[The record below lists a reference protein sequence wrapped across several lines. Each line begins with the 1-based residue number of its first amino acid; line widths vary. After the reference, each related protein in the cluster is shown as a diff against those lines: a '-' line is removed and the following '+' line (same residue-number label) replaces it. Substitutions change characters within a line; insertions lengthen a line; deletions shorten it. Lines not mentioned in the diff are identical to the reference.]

1 MLFSLILCSTLPLN
15 IYINVK
21 ACSTNFGG
29 GNTVLS
35 TKINLSK
42 SFLKML
48 FINVV
53 KKQKEENDA
62 FYGRLYLYERNN
74 YKTLFYI
81 KHLTSKKGFI
91 LNVFSAVFILFC
103 LEILFLNDY
112 TAAFCISFSNF
123 FCKIGFSLLPFI
135 CDDMFSVLSLKKIC
149 IF

>member
-1 MLFSLILCSTLPLN
+1 M
-15 IYINVK
+15 
-21 ACSTNFGG
+21 
-29 GNTVLS
+29 
-35 TKINLSK
+35 
-42 SFLKML
+42 
-48 FINVV
+48 NVV
-53 KKQKEENDA
+53 KKQKEESDA

-123 FCKIGFSLLPFI
+123 FL
-135 CDDMFSVLSLKKIC
+135 
-149 IF
+149 